1 MDHEERVRQ
10 AVVAAHEAAI
20 GCGGVVCRGSAALM
34 HGWELLRLPPRPQIT
49 VPKNRRTARL
59 RLAAIELRKLNLRED
74 QVDGLV
80 TVESRTLTDSLR
92 HYPLTEGLC
101 IADSALRH
109 GFPRYRLDELA
120 HEARGPR
127 AFKVKLVAQAVDERA
142 ANVFESAT
150 RAITLSVAGLNA
162 VPQVEIREDGMFLG
176 RSDLVDE
183 ELRII
188 IEADS
193 AKHHATVA
201 GINRDSTRYDLFV
214 VGGWLVLRFTWAHVV
229 HRPEWVR
236 AILIA
241 AVERRRRGLG
251 LPLLPQPRTHWVP
264 SDTSVA

>member
-10 AVVAAHEAAI
+10 AVAAAHEAAI
-20 GCGGVVCRGSAALM
+20 GCGGVVCRGSAALI
-34 HGWELLRLPPRPQIT
+34 HGWELLRVPPRPQIT

-59 RLAAIELRKLNLRED
+59 RLAEVELRKLNLRED

-120 HEARGPR
+120 HDARGPR
-127 AFKVKLVAQAVDERA
+127 AFKVKLVARVADERA

-150 RAITLSVAGLNA
+150 RAITLGVAGLNA
-162 VPQVEIREDGMFLG
+162 APQVRIYADGMFLG
-176 RSDLVDE
+176 RPDLVDE
-183 ELRII
+183 ELRIVV
-188 IEADS
+188 ESDS
-193 AKHHATVA
+193 AAHHATVA
-201 GINRDSTRYDLFV
+201 GINRDSMRYDLFV
-214 VGGWLVLRFTWAHVV
+214 VNGWLVLRFTWAQVV

-236 AILIA
+236 AVLIA
-241 AVERRRRGLG
+241 AVERRRAELG
-251 LPLLPQPRTHWVP
+251 LPLLPQPRTLWVP
-264 SDTSVA
+264 RGSSAA